1 MKEIDNLKKAGVDD
15 DWLESHVKYAKR
27 RFTAQINSFGYF
39 NFWPY
44 FLKKHLEEG
53 SDYQDYIL
61 KYPGILEN
69 FISLDEVNEA
79 IDNYITKEH
88 LQNFLVLP
96 E

>member
-1 MKEIDNLKKAGVDD
+1 MKEKFWKTKDFERKH
-15 DWLESHVKYAKR
+15 LENR
-27 RFTAQINSFGYF
+27 G
-39 NFWPY
+39 